1 MQASTSIKVRI
12 RALAELLVIAML
24 GTIPALL
31 PATGLLALID
41 FHKDSDA
48 FMMAMLYAGSVGGA
62 AVGMAFAKRRAAR
75 D

>member
-12 RALAELLVIAML
+12 RAIAEVLVVAML

-31 PATGLLALID
+31 PATALLAMID
-41 FHKDSDA
+41 FQKDSDG
-48 FMMAMLYAGSVGGA
+48 FMMAMLYAGSIGGA
-62 AVGMAFAKRRAAR
+62 VVGMAFAKRRAAR

>member
-1 MQASTSIKVRI
+1 MQASTSIRVRI
-12 RALAELLVIAML
+12 RAIAEVLVVAMI

-31 PATGLLALID
+31 PASALLALVD

-62 AVGMAFAKRRAAR
+62 AVGIAFAKRRAAR
-75 D
+75 H